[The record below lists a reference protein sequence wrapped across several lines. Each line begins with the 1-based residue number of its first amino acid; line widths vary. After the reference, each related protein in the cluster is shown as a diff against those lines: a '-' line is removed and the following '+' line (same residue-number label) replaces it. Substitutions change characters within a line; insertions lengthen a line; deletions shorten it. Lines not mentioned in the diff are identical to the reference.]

1 MARALQH
8 SDRSTVMEHLRSC
21 FKNFL
26 EGLDV
31 GQIDEEV
38 RRHCRDDLNH
48 IVLIYFAMVQA
59 ETRVISAFK
68 ELVVKLN
75 EATFRP
81 LFRRLY
87 DWAFTTDSG
96 ASVVLIYPRFTS
108 QSKQCMQRLMPE
120 ELLLIIS
127 TLRY

>member
-1 MARALQH
+1 
-8 SDRSTVMEHLRSC
+8 
-21 FKNFL
+21 
-26 EGLDV
+26 
-31 GQIDEEV
+31 
-38 RRHCRDDLNH
+38 
-48 IVLIYFAMVQA
+48 MVQA

-75 EATFRP
+75 EAAFRP

-96 ASVVLIYPRFTS
+96 AFIVTIFPRFAS
-108 QSKQCMQRLMPE
+108 QSNQSVQRLMPE
-120 ELLLIIS
+120 ESLLIIS

>member
-1 MARALQH
+1 
-8 SDRSTVMEHLRSC
+8 
-21 FKNFL
+21 
-26 EGLDV
+26 
-31 GQIDEEV
+31 
-38 RRHCRDDLNH
+38 
-48 IVLIYFAMVQA
+48 MVQA

-75 EATFRP
+75 EAAFRP

-96 ASVVLIYPRFTS
+96 AFVVLIYSRFAVTS
-108 QSKQCMQRLMPE
+108 QSNQSVQRLMPE
-120 ELLLIIS
+120 ESLLIAS